1 MKHWYIFDCYGT
13 LVHSISNAWAK
24 EFLKYVENTKERI
37 HRLITT
43 PTSIQEH
50 LHSDT
55 FAYID
60 KNVKWQIIQL
70 LQEDTTILYDDAHR
84 IIEHCI
90 GQDIPFCGLSNL
102 SADYKKNIEELIITP
117 YQNYHDKL
125 FKVFFSCDI
134 GSKKPEKEAY
144 DLAINFLQE
153 NGVRKEHIT
162 MIGDNRKY
170 DFLRPRELGLD
181 GKWIQRNSLAHDIKD
196 SDTIYSFDDL
206 WEK

>member
-1 MKHWYIFDCYGT
+1 M
-13 LVHSISNAWAK
+13 
-24 EFLKYVENTKERI
+24 
-37 HRLITT
+37 
-43 PTSIQEH
+43 
-50 LHSDT
+50 
-55 FAYID
+55 
-60 KNVKWQIIQL
+60 
-70 LQEDTTILYDDAHR
+70 
-84 IIEHCI
+84 
-90 GQDIPFCGLSNL
+90 SNL

-206 WEK
+206 